1 MDLKGAEIRNFYHV
15 TEDVP
20 TPAVPAEWP
29 KDVRIPLYQRP
40 YRWSEPQISKL
51 IKDYQAEPG
60 KSYFSGSIVTVN
72 NISKNVHELID
83 GQQRYTTIYLVNFV
97 GFLLSR
103 VLLREAIQTKKVK
116 AIDSIVASLKK
127 SSLYLFK
134 QHSTSADIQNSTS
147 INEIHRTLEIFAQ
160 ELDDVFDLDEPTDE
174 DINSLL
180 ERLTDISALPLKAI
194 QTDTNYVDEC
204 RSSFERFLN
213 NKTLRLEYDR
223 PIFNARLR
231 TALTCMTITLSSQ
244 EHIGI
249 TADEDTLSKDTNLE
263 VYVDAVRII
272 FEEFAATDSNSNPF
286 TRAKNV
292 LEKITEFLN
301 GIMLCVVQT
310 GNPRDAFTLF
320 EVLNDRSL
328 ALSELDLIKNQ
339 FYRTYVLA
347 NEGVSDL
354 DLDNTLQSI
363 DDLWVQGIFDGE
375 GPTKSDLISYL
386 PIVYLSGSATAT
398 HKKQESIRD
407 ALASYLNKNSDV
419 YTKDDLVQDINV
431 FSYCKAF
438 IKLAGLKFSGS
449 EGEALLDVYDRNRPL
464 LYKVASYLL
473 ANNQESVLAGL
484 VCYTIKLITDGQPK
498 TLTPKEFETQLT
510 ITANDLSS
518 PVHLQAKYL
527 WQSSILSKD
536 ATTPR
541 SKAVSLIER
550 NHIQSPNSDAYLQA
564 ANTTEFDEFE
574 SWINNWSYHDTGSGK
589 FKVRYLFAKII
600 GLTMVNNKLSATPFS
615 ISLNNEE
622 VKKLH
627 LDHMEAKS
635 PDLTHLLD
643 YFQHPEREYY
653 VQGLGNM
660 MPVPGQQNIKKGN
673 QPFYPAAFDAVK
685 NSGFPQS
692 HFLYVLTEQHF
703 NQHNTNNVPNENF
716 FKERKSELIN
726 LFKQAIAL

>member
-51 IKDYQAEPG
+51 IKDYQSEPG

-72 NISKNVHELID
+72 NVSKNVHELID
-83 GQQRYTTIYLVNFV
+83 GQQRYTTIYLVNYV

-103 VLLREAIQTKKVK
+103 VLLREAIQTQKVK
-116 AIDSIVASLKK
+116 ALDSIVASLKK

-134 QHSTSADIQNSTS
+134 QLSTTADAQNASST
-147 INEIHRTLEIFAQ
+147 NEIYKAIECFAQ
-160 ELDDVFDLDEPTDE
+160 EIDEVFDLDEPSEE
-174 DINSLL
+174 DINRLL
-180 ERLTDISALPLKAI
+180 VGLTEISALPLETI
-194 QTDTNYVDEC
+194 QTDSNYIDEC
-204 RSSFERFLN
+204 RNSFEDFLAD
-213 NKTLRLEYDR
+213 KTLRLEYDR
-223 PIFNARLR
+223 PIFNARLK

-249 TADEDTLSKDTNLE
+249 AADEATLSNDANLD
-263 VYVDAVRII
+263 VYVDAVRTI
-272 FEEFAATDSNSNPF
+272 FEEFAATDTNSSPF

-292 LEKITEFLN
+292 LEKIAEFLN

-347 NEGVSDL
+347 NQGLSDL

-386 PIVYLSGSATAT
+386 AIVYLSGSPTAT

-407 ALASYLNKNSDV
+407 ALANYLKKNSDN
-419 YTKDDLVQDINV
+419 YSKNDLVQDINV

-438 IKLAGLKFSGS
+438 IRFAGLKFNGS
-449 EGEALLDVYDRNRPL
+449 EGEALRDVYDRNRPL
-464 LYKVASYLL
+464 LYQVASYLL

-484 VCYTIKLITDGQPK
+484 VCYTIKLLTDGHKK
-498 TLTPKEFETQLT
+498 TLTPEEFEKQLT
-510 ITANDLSS
+510 ITANDPSS
-518 PVHLQAKYL
+518 PVHSQAKYL

-536 ATTPR
+536 ATIPR
-541 SKAVSLIER
+541 AKAVSLIER
-550 NHIQSPNSDAYLQA
+550 NHIQSSLADSYLQA
-564 ANTTEFDEFE
+564 ASAAEFDEFE
-574 SWINNWSYHDTGSGK
+574 SWINNWSYHDPGSGK
-589 FKVRYLFAKII
+589 FKIRYLFAKII
-600 GLTMVNNKLSATPFS
+600 GLSLVNNQLSQTQFHITINS
-615 ISLNNEE
+615 DE

-635 PDLTHLLD
+635 PDTTHLQD

-660 MPVPGQQNIKKGN
+660 MPIPGQQNIKKGN
-673 QPFYPAAFDAVK
+673 QPFYPAAFDAIK
-685 NSGFPQS
+685 KSGFPQS
-692 HFLYVLTEQHF
+692 HFLYALTEQHF
-703 NQHNTNNVPNENF
+703 AQNNSNNVPNEEF
-716 FKERKSELIN
+716 FKQRKSEIIS

>member
-40 YRWSEPQISKL
+40 YRWAEPQISKL

-72 NISKNVHELID
+72 NVSKNVHELID
-83 GQQRYTTIYLVNFV
+83 GQQRYTTIYLVNYV

-103 VLLREAIQTKKVK
+103 VLLREAIQTQKIK
-116 AIDSIVASLKK
+116 ALDSIVASLKK

-134 QHSTSADIQNSTS
+134 QISATSDPQNVSST
-147 INEIHRTLEIFAQ
+147 NEIHRAIESFAQ
-160 ELDDVFDLDEPTDE
+160 ELDQVFDLDEPSEE
-174 DINSLL
+174 DINRLL
-180 ERLTDISALPLKAI
+180 AGLTDISALPLEAI
-194 QTDTNYVDEC
+194 QSDPKYIDEC
-204 RSSFERFLN
+204 RSSFEHFLN
-213 NKTLRLEYDR
+213 DKTLRLEYDR
-223 PIFNARLR
+223 PIFNARLK
-231 TALTCMTITLSSQ
+231 TALTCMTITLSNQ

-249 TADEDTLSKDTNLE
+249 AADEATLSKDGNLD
-263 VYVDAVRII
+263 VYVDAVRTI
-272 FEEFAATDSNSNPF
+272 FEEFAATDTNSIPF

-347 NEGVSDL
+347 NEGLSDL

-386 PIVYLSGSATAT
+386 AIVYLSGSATAT

-407 ALASYLNKNSDV
+407 ALANYLKKNSHI
-419 YTKDDLVQDINV
+419 YTKDDLVKDIMV

-438 IKLAGLKFSGS
+438 IKLAGLKFNGS
-449 EGEALLDVYDRNRPL
+449 EGEALRDVYDRNRPL
-464 LYKVASYLL
+464 LFQVASYLL

-484 VCYTIKLITDGQPK
+484 VCYTIKLITAGQNK
-498 TLTPKEFETQLT
+498 TLSPQEFETQLT
-510 ITANDLSS
+510 LTANDPSS
-518 PVHLQAKYL
+518 DAHKQAKYL

-536 ATTPR
+536 AATPR
-541 SKAVSLIER
+541 AKAVSLIER
-550 NHIQSPNSDAYLQA
+550 NHIQSSNSDSYLQA
-564 ANTTEFDEFE
+564 ASTTEFDEFE

-589 FKVRYLFAKII
+589 FKIRYLFAKII
-600 GLTMVNNKLSATPFS
+600 GLSLVNSQLSAAQFHVTIQS
-615 ISLNNEE
+615 EE

-635 PDLTHLLD
+635 PDFTHIQD

-660 MPVPGQQNIKKGN
+660 MPIPGQQNIKKGN

-685 NSGFPQS
+685 KSGFPQS
-692 HFLYVLTEQHF
+692 HFLYVLTEKHF

-716 FKERKSELIN
+716 FKARKNELID